1 MAVVTMMRFAGDP
14 DELFAKVRDH
24 VDPVTTR
31 LSPKHGRISNV
42 VARTEEGILVVNLW
56 GSEEGRQA
64 MAEEPDVQQ
73 AVMGAGLPRPD
84 VQVFEVLAH
93 HMDDPAG

>member
-1 MAVVTMMRFAGDP
+1 MAVVTLMRFAGDP
-14 DELFAKVRDH
+14 DELFAKVRDR
-24 VDPVTTR
+24 VDPVTSR
-31 LSPKHGRISNV
+31 LSPAHGRISNV
-42 VARTEEGILVVNLW
+42 VARTDEGILVVNLW
-56 GSEEGRQA
+56 SSEDGRQA
-64 MAEEPDVQQ
+64 MAEEPEVQQ

>member
-14 DELFAKVRDH
+14 DERFAKVRDH

-84 VQVFEVLAH
+84 VQVLEVLAH